1 MVKRTLVVLGVLSLM
16 LVAAGTSS
24 AFFVGWPGGD
34 CGPSTCKPMYLPVD
48 CPTPEFRTIVK
59 TWQCKI
65 EGPAPACGPAA
76 CGPAACGPKMT
87 AGICDA
93 VANLLGLPFDALF
106 GGCDGV
112 YDCGLGGGGGLFG
125 GGDGPCGPCYGPLS
139 CVMAGVPMALGAP
152 SVMFGALW

>member
-24 AFFVGWPGGD
+24 AFFVGFPGGAGGN
-34 CGPSTCKPMYLPVD
+34 CGPTCGPMYLPAD
-48 CPTPEFRTIVK
+48 CPSPEFKTIVK

-65 EGPAPACGPAA
+65 EGPCPAPGPMCGPAA
-76 CGPAACGPKMT
+76 CDTKMPF
-87 AGICDA
+87 GICDA
-93 VANLLGLPFDALF
+93 VANLLGFPFDVLF

-112 YDCGLGGGGGLFG
+112 YGCGLGNGLGG

-139 CVMAGVPMALGAP
+139 CVLAGVPMALGAP

>member
-16 LVAAGTSS
+16 LMAVGTSS

-34 CGPSTCKPMYLPVD
+34 CGVGCKPLYVPAE
-48 CPTPEFRTIVK
+48 CPTPEFKTIVK

-65 EGPAPACGPAA
+65 VGPAPACGPA
-76 CGPAACGPKMT
+76 CGPANCGPTVK
-87 AGICDA
+87 AGLCDA

-112 YDCGLGGGGGLFG
+112 YGCGLGGGGLFG
-125 GGDGPCGPCYGPLS
+125 EDGPCGPCYGPLS
-139 CVMAGVPMALGAP
+139 CVLAGVPMALGAP

>member
-16 LVAAGTSS
+16 LMAAGTSS
-24 AFFVGWPGGD
+24 AFFVGFPGGD
-34 CGPSTCKPMYLPVD
+34 CAPSCKPMYLPVD
-48 CPTPEFRTIVK
+48 CPTPEFKTIVK

-65 EGPAPACGPAA
+65 EGPAPMCGPPCGPAD
-76 CGPAACGPKMT
+76 CGPKMT
-87 AGICDA
+87 AGLCGA

-112 YDCGLGGGGGLFG
+112 YDCGLGGGLFG
-125 GGDGPCGPCYGPLS
+125 GGDGPCGPGYGPLS
-139 CVMAGVPMALGAP
+139 CVLAGVPMALGAP

>member
-24 AFFVGWPGGD
+24 AFSVGWPGGD
-34 CGPSTCKPMYLPVD
+34 CGPAMCKPMYLPVD
-48 CPTPEFRTIVK
+48 CPRPEFRTIVK

-76 CGPAACGPKMT
+76 CGPADCGPKMT
-87 AGICDA
+87 AGLCAA

-112 YDCGLGGGGGLFG
+112 YDCGLGGVVAYLVAATA
-125 GGDGPCGPCYGPLS
+125 PAVLA
-139 CVMAGVPMALGAP
+139 MARSLAYWPVFRWL
-152 SVMFGALW
+152 